1 MLNSNSILYYPTIE
15 FRDENWLKAAL
26 LIWDNIYRIV
36 PYNYFPNDSDE
47 INFAI
52 DSGRIKNIT
61 LQDNDLEDAYNQ
73 YETFLDKLDFIPDGL
88 HNSDGTIK
96 VHKDKISSRLYPRM
110 EELSKE
116 FDGEWFDLPIEA
128 ARGYMQY
135 LSQVVADNRQFSL
148 ATDNAD
154 SWIMSAYMSEEGN
167 FSEFV
172 YDMEAEGQYASVELL
187 DLIPTDVRHLSI
199 KEIIE
204 QTNYTKDERNEF
216 RIVASDFLDKL
227 SLCSTAD
234 GTYEITEY
242 YKDEL
247 NRVKKQFQ
255 DSTSFI
261 GIEPLR
267 SSLIV
272 GIPTSLTVFATLSTM
287 SIAPIAPS
295 IFQSV
300 GVGLVAALAD
310 YTRVK
315 KQNRGPSLGSY
326 LIDLER
332 QSGEKRG
339 LSQDFNY
346 IMDQFIN
353 D

>member
-36 PYNYFPNDSDE
+36 PYDYFPNDSDE
-47 INFAI
+47 IKFAI
-52 DSGRIKNIT
+52 DSGRIKNIN
-61 LQDNDLEDAYNQ
+61 LQDNDLEDAYKK
-73 YETFLDKLDFIPDGL
+73 YETFLENLEFIPDGL
-88 HNSDGTIK
+88 HNSDGTTK
-96 VHKDKISSRLYPRM
+96 VHKDKISSRLYPLM
-110 EELSKE
+110 EELSKN

-154 SWIMSAYMSEEGN
+154 SWVMSAYIGERGN

-172 YDMEAEGQYASVELL
+172 YNMEADGQYASVELL

-199 KEIIE
+199 REIIKH
-204 QTNYTKDERNEF
+204 TSYSKDERNEF
-216 RIVASDFLDKL
+216 RTVASGFLDKL
-227 SLCSTAD
+227 ALCSTVD

-261 GIEPLR
+261 GAEQFR

-272 GIPTSLTVFATLSTM
+272 GLPTSLTVFGTLSAM
-287 SIAPIAPS
+287 SQATIVPN
-295 IFQSV
+295 IFQSI

-326 LIDLER
+326 LIDIER
-332 QSGEKRG
+332 RSGQKPR
-339 LSQDFNY
+339 LYQDFNY